1 MKVNHTH
8 LHNRDTKL
16 NSFFIAG
23 GIILLAGFTLH
34 AGQAG
39 ARDLGSSSGATAIDW
54 PTYGFNLQRTGEN
67 PFESVLTPATV
78 GGLRELWSFDL
89 GAVTIMQP
97 VMAAGVVVNGS
108 AKDLVYMG
116 AEHGDLYAIDVVS
129 GSMVWH
135 RNLGSE
141 QTRCEDIPD
150 GIFGVSGS
158 PFLDRPNNRMFVV
171 GGDGK
176 MYALDL
182 STGATLSGWP
192 VVVTPFPFDEHVWSA
207 VNVNNGIAYAV
218 TASYCDFTPYHG
230 KVAAIDIAAH
240 KPVGAFLPGGRDV
253 NGGGIWGTGGVSIDP
268 ATGHV
273 FTATGNA
280 LTHPQNFRY
289 CEDVVELSQA
299 LRVLGSNYPKFKG
312 VDVDFGAT
320 PILYQPPGCKPQ
332 LAAKNKSGV
341 LVTYERGNVSAGP
354 AQRLQIADINDWEF
368 NGLPAWSEATHLLYI
383 SNSSDSS
390 STGIKHGMVALSVD
404 ANCQLRLAWQ
414 TTVGVQPATVS
425 SPTVAGGVVYYGDG
439 PGSQLLAFDAVTG
452 TKLWSSGSTIN
463 GDIYGTP
470 MVVNGRVFVGAWD
483 HRLHAFGL

>member
-8 LHNRDTKL
+8 RRNHRTKL
-16 NSFFIAG
+16 HSLLIAA
-23 GIILLAGFTLH
+23 GIILLADFNLH
-34 AGQAG
+34 AGRAD
-39 ARDLGSSSGATAIDW
+39 ARDSASSSGNTAADW

-78 GGLRELWSFDL
+78 GGLHELWSFDL

-97 VMAAGVVVNGS
+97 VLAAGVVVNGS
-108 AKDLVYMG
+108 PKDLVYMG
-116 AEHGDLYAIDVVS
+116 AEHGDLYAIDVAS
-129 GSMVWH
+129 GAMVWH

-141 QTRCEDIPD
+141 QTRCADIPD
-150 GIFGVSGS
+150 GVYGVSGS
-158 PFLDRPNNRMFVV
+158 PVLDRPNNRMFVV

-192 VVVTPFPFDEHVWSA
+192 TVVTPFPLNEHAWSA
-207 VNVNNGIAYAV
+207 VNVNNDIAYAV
-218 TASYCDFTPYHG
+218 IASYCDFTPYHG
-230 KVAAIDIAAH
+230 KLAAVDIRRH
-240 KPVGAFLPGGRDV
+240 QRVGVFLPAGADV

-280 LTHPQNFRY
+280 LTHPQSFGY
-289 CEDVVELSQA
+289 CEDVVELSSA
-299 LRVLGSNYPKFKG
+299 LRVLGANYPGFKG
-312 VDVDFGAT
+312 PDVDFGAT
-320 PILYQPPGCKPQ
+320 PILYQPPCCPPL

-354 AQRLQIADINDWEF
+354 TQRLQVADINDWQF

-390 STGIKHGMVALSVD
+390 SNEIKHGMVALSVD

-414 TTVGVQPATVS
+414 TTVGFHPATVS

-439 PGSQLLAFDAVTG
+439 PDSQLLAFDAVTG
-452 TKLWSSGSTIN
+452 KQLWSSGSTIS
-463 GDIYGTP
+463 GGIYGTP
-470 MVVNGRVFVGAWD
+470 MVVNGRAFVGGWD
-483 HRLHAFGL
+483 HMLHAFGP